1 MQIKTTNRE
10 ILPVLRLLAGIAAE
24 KTFWERN
31 LNRTILE
38 VSENEIKLV
47 TFAGTRV
54 VSIRIEGEIL
64 EPGIGC
70 FDVKQASEYL
80 KFTPPNA
87 TIEILE
93 GENGINL
100 IHPDGTVRFLTPNFT
115 TAYEQ
120 IDVWRREVR
129 QKGKACF
136 RVSEKELKG
145 ILAFTSIIPKGEHP
159 RFTLDCVQVAYKK
172 NLILVSNT
180 DGYRVTRAFG
190 GAEVGKPGELLLGAE
205 VVDTLID
212 VLEPKSESMIEC
224 SATENLFEI
233 RTDRFVYLGQLRA
246 GNFPPLG
253 GLLRD
258 QSAENVRMPRKDL
271 LRALRI
277 VAGDEDLKSVKL
289 RVHPKGASIEF
300 GREEQ
305 RNEGSLFELENG
317 LSIFEGETG
326 SSRSFGIV
334 LDKHFLL
341 EVVSKVRSEFLIFG
355 IEGDHE
361 PVTISDD
368 TLTFIHLLAPIRNIE
383 TPVEKKRAA

>member
-64 EPGIGC
+64 KPGIGC

-80 KFTPPNA
+80 KYTPPNS
-87 TIEILE
+87 TVEILE
-93 GENGINL
+93 GETGINL
-100 IHPDGTVRFLTPNFT
+100 IHQDGTVKFFTPNFT
-115 TAYEQ
+115 VAHDQ
-120 IDVWRREVR
+120 IEVWRREVR

-136 RVSEKELKG
+136 RVSERELKG

-159 RFTLDCVQVAYKK
+159 RFALDCVQIAYKK
-172 NLILVSNT
+172 NLILVTNS
-180 DGYRVTRAFG
+180 DGYRITRAFA
-190 GAEVGKPGELLLGAE
+190 GAEAGAVGEFLLGTE
-205 VVDTLID
+205 VVETLID
-212 VLEPKSESMIEC
+212 VLEPKSESLIEC

-246 GNFPPLG
+246 GVFPPLG

-300 GREEQ
+300 GKEEQ
-305 RNEGSLFELENG
+305 GNEGSLFELENG

-326 SSRSFGIV
+326 SSRSFGIT
-334 LDKHFLL
+334 LDKQYLL
-341 EVVSKVRSEFLIFG
+341 EVVSRVRTEFLIFG
-355 IEGDHE
+355 IEGELE

-368 TLTFIHLLAPIRNIE
+368 TLSFIHLLAPIRN
-383 TPVEKKRAA
+383 TVAPVEKKRAA